1 MTEKITIMTA
11 STNLTSGK
19 TTTTTTTLPPEIM
32 ELPKN
37 ERNLA
42 ASRDIIEN
50 DKSLTDSEDEVRER
64 LGPLLE
70 EEEASTYIKQSQNI
84 TIINNIN
91 APHVVVNINPQDQ
104 SRNIVNITPANVFS
118 ELQKIVSDQIHDV
131 QERLKLLSK
140 IQELEEKK
148 YSSSFADKYYE
159 FILLAEKHI
168 KIFNLILPFLPVLVK
183 FFMGK

>member
-1 MTEKITIMTA
+1 MTDKITIMTA

-32 ELPKN
+32 KLPKN

-84 TIINNIN
+84 TIINNKN
-91 APHVVVNINPQDQ
+91 NGARPTHLKK
-104 SRNIVNITPANVFS
+104 
-118 ELQKIVSDQIHDV
+118 LQ
-131 QERLKLLSK
+131 
-140 IQELEEKK
+140 
-148 YSSSFADKYYE
+148 
-159 FILLAEKHI
+159 
-168 KIFNLILPFLPVLVK
+168 
-183 FFMGK
+183 